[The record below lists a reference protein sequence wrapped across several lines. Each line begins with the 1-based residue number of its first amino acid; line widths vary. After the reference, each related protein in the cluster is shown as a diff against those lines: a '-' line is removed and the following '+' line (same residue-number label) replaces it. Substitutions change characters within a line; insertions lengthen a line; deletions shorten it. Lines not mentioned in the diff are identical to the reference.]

1 MQEHQAMKMTHI
13 LTSLLMAALLI
24 AGAARAAETT
34 IQVERD
40 RGTPVASFK
49 IGDAHC
55 VLRDDQ
61 VHCTPVRR

>member
-13 LTSLLMAALLI
+13 LTSLLMATLI

-34 IQVERD
+34 IQVEREQ
-40 RGTPVASFK
+40 GTPVASFK

-55 VLRDDQ
+55 VLRDDR

>member
-1 MQEHQAMKMTHI
+1 MQDHQAMKTTHI
-13 LTSLLMAALLI
+13 LANLLMAALLI

-40 RGTPVASFK
+40 QGTPVAQFK

-55 VLRDDQ
+55 VLRNDQ

>member
-1 MQEHQAMKMTHI
+1 MKTTHI
-13 LTSLLMAALLI
+13 LTSLLIATLL
-24 AGAARAAETT
+24 ATGAARAAETT

-40 RGTPVASFK
+40 QGTPVALFK

-61 VHCTPVRR
+61 VHCTPVGK